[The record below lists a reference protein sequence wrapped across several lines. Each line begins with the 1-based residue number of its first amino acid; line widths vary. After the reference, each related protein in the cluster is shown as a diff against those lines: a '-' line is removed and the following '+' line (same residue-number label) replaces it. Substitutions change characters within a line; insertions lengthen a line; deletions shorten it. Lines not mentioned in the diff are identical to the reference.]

1 MRQRK
6 EDIPILIRHFTEKI
20 GRKIGRRIKQISR
33 ADILK
38 LQEYDWPGNVRELE
52 NVLERAIISSE
63 GDTIK
68 LDDDQLKSS
77 LSPQIENEKLTSFSD
92 SQKKHLFKVLEDCDW
107 KINGPK
113 GAAQKL
119 GMPPST
125 LRSKM
130 KKLNIVRQQK
140 L

>member
-1 MRQRK
+1 MMMRK
-6 EDIPILIRHFTEKI
+6 MTTKMS
-20 GRKIGRRIKQISR
+20 K
-33 ADILK
+33 
-38 LQEYDWPGNVRELE
+38 
-52 NVLERAIISSE
+52 
-63 GDTIK
+63 DTIMRLILTGPDLMVVTMSQMNMEMK
-68 LDDDQLKSS
+68 TIDLTF
-77 LSPQIENEKLTSFSD
+77 ENEKLTSFSD
-92 SQKKHLFKVLEDCDW
+92 SQKKHLIKVLEDCDW